1 MKLDDILNILYS
13 KVIIN
18 INHILKLCDM
28 YTCQNNT
35 YMKFFWYQRL
45 EPTTV
50 NQHPLAD
57 SPLNGHCYSIVD
69 EL

>member
-1 MKLDDILNILYS
+1 MKLDDILNILYF

-35 YMKFFWYQRL
+35 YMKFFGIKSL
-45 EPTTV
+45 
-50 NQHPLAD
+50 NQPR
-57 SPLNGHCYSIVD
+57 
-69 EL
+69 